1 MNRYQKIAWFNLI
14 VIAATII
21 VTATA
26 IAVEFRMRGYSTI
39 GPFFVGILV
48 LLKFTPRMFK
58 KPRSHNG
65 VVSDERDDL
74 IVTRAVSYAWA
85 AFWWLFVGSCFLL
98 WFIIGPENSVPTMAL
113 PLMALGAGLFH
124 KVVCSAAILIQ
135 YGRTSSVEETN
146 HE

>member
-1 MNRYQKIAWFNLI
+1 MNRYQKTAWFNLI

-26 IAVEFRMRGYSTI
+26 IAVEFRMRGYSTV
-39 GPFFVGILV
+39 GPFFVAILV

-58 KPRSHNG
+58 KPQSRNG

-135 YGRTSSVEETN
+135 YARTSSVEETN